1 MIPCGTFGAISD
13 LYLSPMHQ
21 VLINNTFLCV
31 KEISQIQQVFMG
43 FTLEYYHIKTA
54 DYFKDTIIAEGVIT
68 ETWSGLEQFEFEFTQ
83 NNEFIN
89 KYNSVKI
96 DEYSRTIA
104 V

>member
-1 MIPCGTFGAISD
+1 MIPSGSFGAISD

-21 VLINNTFLCV
+21 VLINDTFICV
-31 KEISQIQQVFMG
+31 KEISNIQQVFAG

-68 ETWSGLEQFEFEFTQ
+68 ETWSGIEPFEFTVSQ

-96 DEYSRTIA
+96 DDYSRTIA